1 MFRVTRTRRPPEVR
15 YVPGRESA
23 RRGVRRFSFLLAR
36 LLVAA
41 IATGCAPTA
50 APAPKETVGP
60 TEAPTATMR
69 PTATDEPYVS
79 PRAEPVL
86 VLPPRIIGYF
96 TSWGIYARNY
106 HVKTIITSGS
116 AERLSIIN
124 YAFAGPF
131 DGRCILADPQA
142 DLHRI
147 YGRADSVNGQGN
159 GPDAV
164 RGHFGQ
170 LLHLKEL
177 YPEVKVLISIGGW
190 TLSADFSDAA
200 LPENRQAFV
209 ASCVDMFIRGNLPEL
224 EPGAAAGLFDGI
236 DIDWEY
242 PAAPGRRGNTYR
254 PEDANNFTDL
264 LAEFRRQLDEIDPDL
279 LLTIAA
285 PAGHDRYSLMELDQ
299 IHPYLD
305 WINVMTYDYH
315 GAWEPRGPTNFPA
328 PLYTSSMDPVA
339 DQDLS
344 ADASIRA
351 FLQAGVPPAK
361 LNLGVPFYGRGWSG
375 VTDAEHGLYQE
386 AEAPASGLFE
396 AGVNDTGVLRRLEF
410 PSFRDPEAGAF
421 WLFDGETFWSFDDP
435 EVMAL
440 KTTYVIDMGLGG
452 VMFWE
457 LAGDTRDGE
466 LITAIYEGLHAAR

>member
-1 MFRVTRTRRPPEVR
+1 MTRIHDPSRLPGFRHRAPSAAVLAAILAVGAIAACAPAASPQTSPAATPTNAATHAPPATRT
-15 YVPGRESA
+15 SA
-23 RRGVRRFSFLLAR
+23 
-36 LLVAA
+36 
-41 IATGCAPTA
+41 
-50 APAPKETVGP
+50 
-60 TEAPTATMR
+60 
-69 PTATDEPYVS
+69 PYVS
-79 PRAEPVL
+79 PRDEPIQVP
-86 VLPPRIIGYF
+86 PPRIVGYF
-96 TSWGIYARNY
+96 TSWGLYARNY
-106 HVKTIITSGS
+106 HVKTIVTSGS
-116 AERLSIIN
+116 AEKLSVIN

-170 LLHLKEL
+170 LMHLKEMVPGL
-177 YPEVKVLISIGGW
+177 KVLLSIGGW

-200 LPENRQAFV
+200 LPENRRAFV
-209 ASCVDMFIRGNLPEL
+209 ASCVDTFIRGDLPGL
-224 EPGAAAGLFDGI
+224 EPGAGAGLFDGL

-254 PEDANNFTDL
+254 PEDTANFTAL
-264 LAEFRRQLDEIDPDL
+264 LAEFRHQLDEIDPDL

-285 PAGHDRYSLMELDQ
+285 PAGRDRYSLMELDR

-305 WINVMTYDYH
+305 WINVMAYDYH
-315 GAWEPRGPTNFPA
+315 GTWEPTGPTNFPA
-328 PLYTSSMDPVA
+328 ALFTSPEDPAA
-339 DQDLS
+339 DLGLS

-351 FLQAGVPPAK
+351 YLQAGVPPAK
-361 LNLGVPFYGRGWSG
+361 LNLGVPFYGRGWTG
-375 VTDAEHGLYQE
+375 VADVENGLYQA

-396 AGVNDTGVLRRLEF
+396 AGVNDYGVLQRLES
-410 PSFRDPEAGAF
+410 PAFRDPRAGAY

-435 EVMAL
+435 EILSL
-440 KTTYVIDMGLGG
+440 KATYVLDLGLGG
-452 VMFWE
+452 IMFWE

-466 LITAIYEGLHAAR
+466 LIAAIDEGLHAVP

>member
-1 MFRVTRTRRPPEVR
+1 M
-15 YVPGRESA
+15 VP
-23 RRGVRRFSFLLAR
+23 
-36 LLVAA
+36 
-41 IATGCAPTA
+41 
-50 APAPKETVGP
+50 
-60 TEAPTATMR
+60 
-69 PTATDEPYVS
+69 
-79 PRAEPVL
+79 
-86 VLPPRIIGYF
+86 PPRIIGYF

-106 HVKTIITSGS
+106 HVKTIVTSGS
-116 AERLSIIN
+116 AERLSVLN

-170 LLHLKEL
+170 LMHLKEMVPGL
-177 YPEVKVLISIGGW
+177 KILISIGGW

-200 LPENRQAFV
+200 LPENRSAFV
-209 ASCVDMFIRGNLPEL
+209 ASCVDMFIRGNLQGL

-236 DIDWEY
+236 DVDWEY

-254 PEDANNFTDL
+254 PDDTSNFTAL
-264 LAEFRRQLDEIDPDL
+264 LAEFRRQLDAIDPDL

-285 PAGHDRYSLMELDQ
+285 PAGRDRYTLMELDR

-315 GAWEPRGPTNFPA
+315 GAWEPLGPTNFPA
-328 PLYTSSMDPVA
+328 PLFTSSDDPVA
-339 DQDLS
+339 DQALS

-351 FLQAGVPPAK
+351 YLQAGVPPSK
-361 LNLGVPFYGRGWSG
+361 VNLGVPFYGRGWTG
-375 VTDAEHGLYQE
+375 VTDADRGLYQK
-386 AEAPASGLFE
+386 AEAPASGLYE
-396 AGVNDTGVLRRLEF
+396 AGVNDYGVLQALDF
-410 PSFRDPEAGAF
+410 PAFRDPESGAY
-421 WLFDGETFWSFDDP
+421 WLFDGTTFWSLDDP
-435 EVMAL
+435 ESVRL
-440 KTTYVIDMGLGG
+440 KSSYVIENGLGG

-457 LAGDTRDGE
+457 LAGDNRNGE
-466 LITAIYEGLHAAR
+466 LITAIFETLHAIP